1 MKRKVG
7 DCRLD
12 SCGPHIPGLWFCVSV
27 TFVKTNDGAELIET
41 ESPALVHLCKCH
53 SLYEAMNENEMDSSI
68 VIHYTE
74 H

>member
-1 MKRKVG
+1 M
-7 DCRLD
+7 
-12 SCGPHIPGLWFCVSV
+12 SV

-41 ESPALVHLCKCH
+41 ESPASVRLCKCH